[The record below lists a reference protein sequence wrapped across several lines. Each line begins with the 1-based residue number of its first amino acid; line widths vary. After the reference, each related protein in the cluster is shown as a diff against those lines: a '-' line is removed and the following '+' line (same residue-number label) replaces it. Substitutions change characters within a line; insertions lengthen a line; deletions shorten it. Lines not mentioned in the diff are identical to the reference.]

1 MDKKEFKTGISNS
14 DAFKGQE
21 SRLLDI
27 FEELDTNKNSTLD
40 FEEFVEMMANV
51 NRLNLI
57 SDKLFAVTSG
67 DGKNVT
73 LADLERINKDIGSH
87 YTQQDLELMMKFAD
101 EDGDKKMVRD
111 EFLHVME

>member
-1 MDKKEFKTGISNS
+1 MDKKEFKTGISSS

-27 FEELDTNKNSTLD
+27 FAELDSDKNSTLD
-40 FEEFVEMMANV
+40 FEEFVEMMTNV
-51 NRLNLI
+51 NRMNLI
-57 SDKLFAVTSG
+57 SDKLFAVTSA

-101 EDGDKKMVRD
+101 EDGDNTMVRN